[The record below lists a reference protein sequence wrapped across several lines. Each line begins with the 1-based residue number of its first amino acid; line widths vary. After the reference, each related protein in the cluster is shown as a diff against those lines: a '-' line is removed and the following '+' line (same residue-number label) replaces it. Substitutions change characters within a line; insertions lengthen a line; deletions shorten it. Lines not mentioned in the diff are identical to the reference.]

1 MGEEGLKSE
10 NVSASIDIQLEPIPT
25 IPIWVDGYV
34 DSIKDPWAFSGLGEY
49 IQAKVDDE
57 NEIISYRVNS
67 DESEDHL
74 HITDKDGNSIGIKD
88 SNGWLIGESEWQNA
102 VVRSVSANQRQIQLN
117 IQAQSQEPSN
127 LRTALGT
134 QKTFNWIATPYL
146 IDKPIG
152 FIDTPKSSQPSGQST
167 HIELDLELA
176 NAVNAVVVE
185 FKLPKGS
192 SMAAGDR
199 QILIDRQNSEVDT
212 FKLSV
217 NGVIP
222 SSKNMVI
229 PIEIKSP
236 DIYNGKMSGRYQI
249 ISSARDY
256 INNLDIR
263 N

>member
-1 MGEEGLKSE
+1 M
-10 NVSASIDIQLEPIPT
+10 
-25 IPIWVDGYV
+25 
-34 DSIKDPWAFSGLGEY
+34 GEY

-192 SMAAGDR
+192 SMVAGDR
-199 QILIDRQNSEVDT
+199 QILIDRQIR
-212 FKLSV
+212 KLILS
-217 NGVIP
+217 N
-222 SSKNMVI
+222 
-229 PIEIKSP
+229 
-236 DIYNGKMSGRYQI
+236 YQ
-249 ISSARDY
+249 
-256 INNLDIR
+256 
-263 N
+263 